1 MTETKAAMQN
11 AAQYVVDNMSQR
23 GMLEQLAEECS
34 ELAKASLKLI
44 RAAGLSDNPTP
55 TDRAEAIDMLQE
67 EIDDVVS
74 LIFLLTGDKRLE
86 YMRNYW
92 KIERWACRLACGC
105 EAEEDN
111 NEAKKKEAVTEI
123 CVD

>member
-105 EAEEDN
+105 EAE
-111 NEAKKKEAVTEI
+111 
-123 CVD
+123 